1 MGNDAKRNGA
11 LHLMSMFG
19 IYAAYDL
26 DGTEVCRGT
35 LKDLSVKFRLQERS
49 ITKKIYLG
57 TRIDKKYLIKRIGWA
72 GVKTSSVPL
81 KKTRDSDRYEY
92 LKTHLLIYGNTGCT
106 FDPVPYLPRL
116 YDEGLDCRVK
126 EVDLTRTGA
135 VTGRHRKKDVYYV
148 LEVV

>member
-19 IYAAYDL
+19 VYAAYDL

-57 TRIDKKYLIKRIGWA
+57 TRIDKKYLVKRIGWA

-81 KKTRDSDRYEY
+81 RKTRDSDRYEY

>member
-1 MGNDAKRNGA
+1 
-11 LHLMSMFG
+11 MSMFG
-19 IYAAYDL
+19 VFAAYDL

-57 TRIDKKYLIKRIGWA
+57 TRIERRYLVKRIGWM

-116 YDEGLDCRVK
+116 YDEGLNCKVK

>member
-1 MGNDAKRNGA
+1 MADDAKRNGEV
-11 LHLMSMFG
+11 HLMSMFG
-19 IYAAYDL
+19 VYAAYDL

-57 TRIDKKYLIKRIGWA
+57 TRIDKKYLVKRIGWA
-72 GVKTSSVPL
+72 GVKTASVPL
-81 KKTRDSDRYEY
+81 RKTRESDRYEY

-106 FDPVPYLPRL
+106 FDPVPYLPKL
-116 YDEGLDCRVK
+116 YDDGLNCRVRETYVSDK
-126 EVDLTRTGA
+126 SR
-135 VTGRHRKKDVYYV
+135 VTSKHRKKDIYYV

>member
-1 MGNDAKRNGA
+1 
-11 LHLMSMFG
+11 MSMFG

-35 LKDLSVKFRLQERS
+35 LEELSVKFHLQARS
-49 ITKKIYLG
+49 ITKKIYLK
-57 TRIDKKYLIKRIGWA
+57 TRIDKRYLIKRIGWA
-72 GVKTSSVPL
+72 GVKTSSVPMR
-81 KKTRDSDRYEY
+81 KTNSNERYEY

-116 YDEGLDCRVK
+116 YDDGLNCRIK

-135 VTGRHRKKDVYYV
+135 VTGRHRKKDIYYV